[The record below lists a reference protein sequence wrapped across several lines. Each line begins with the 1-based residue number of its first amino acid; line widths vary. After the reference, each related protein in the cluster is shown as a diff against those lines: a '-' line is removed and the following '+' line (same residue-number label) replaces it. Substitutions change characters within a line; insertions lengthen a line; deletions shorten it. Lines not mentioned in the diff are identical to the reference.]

1 MIFKLS
7 CKVSVAFCHT
17 IRDENGLCCT
27 IFCLGGHISPIFSKL
42 FQKLLGVFTAWC
54 KIRRNHVEV
63 LTVTIDTLFD
73 NALLNQEIGGYVYAI
88 IENETATIKTAGQAS
103 PELAMSEN
111 LHFDIASLSKLVV
124 TTRIMQLVEDE
135 EIDLDTPVQDIL
147 ESFRI
152 AHITVEDL
160 LLHRSGFN
168 PSVSKKYLESKQL
181 IKTSIMH
188 AYDWQEANYHTMTY
202 SCINFII
209 LGWIIEALDGSLDHS
224 LNEHVLKPLGMH
236 DTTFNPVSTPLI
248 VPSEIHPTRGLICG
262 TVHDETAASLDGI
275 SGNAGL
281 FSTIHDLIAFTNGYL
296 QKTILT
302 PETIDIIVDT
312 NQELRSLGWNLHL
325 YEGQPYLFH
334 TGFTG
339 PAIIMDL
346 NRGRALIILTNR
358 TFPSRSNT
366 AFIETR
372 LKIYDAFLGM

>member
-1 MIFKLS
+1 M
-7 CKVSVAFCHT
+7 
-17 IRDENGLCCT
+17 
-27 IFCLGGHISPIFSKL
+27 
-42 FQKLLGVFTAWC
+42 LGVFAAWC

-73 NALLNQEIGGYVYAI
+73 NAITNQEIGGYVYAI
-88 IENETATIKTAGQAS
+88 IENETVTIKTAGQAT
-103 PELAMSEN
+103 PDLAMTER

-135 EIDLDTPVQDIL
+135 EIGLDTPVQDIL
-147 ESFRI
+147 ESFMM
-152 AHITVEDL
+152 AHITIEDL

-168 PSVSKKYLESKQL
+168 PSVSKKYLESQQL
-181 IKTSIMH
+181 IKTSIMLG
-188 AYDWQEANYHTMTY
+188 YDWQESNYHTMTY

-209 LGWIIEALDGSLDHS
+209 IGWIIEVLDGSLDQS

-236 DTTFNPVSTPLI
+236 ETTFNPSITPFI
-248 VPSEIHPTRGLICG
+248 VPSEIHPARGLICG
-262 TVHDETAASLDGI
+262 TVHDETAAALGGI

-281 FSTIHDLIAFTNGYL
+281 FSTIHDLVAFTNGYL

-302 PETIDIIVDT
+302 PETIDIMADT
-312 NQELRSLGWNLHL
+312 NQDLRSLGWNLHL
-325 YEGQPYLFH
+325 YQGKPYLFH

-346 NRGRALIILTNR
+346 KRGRALIILTNR